1 MLDRML
7 TTYQSD
13 VQLVFYLGNLVKSR
27 NLMVTKVFHAKSI
40 YFNQLRTRI

>member
-1 MLDRML
+1 MLAAYR
-7 TTYQSD
+7 SG
-13 VQLVFYLGNLVKSR
+13 VHLVFYLGNLVKSR